1 MREDLKM
8 TIDSLSEE
16 YKDALEKIIQIR
28 KDRQKQYGDTYLTDD
43 FLFLHYQVLNKM
55 KRFSLQLERK
65 SGDEKLIN
73 REVAL
78 DSAID
83 CANYAIFIVA
93 KMLNEK

>member
-1 MREDLKM
+1 
-8 TIDSLSEE
+8 
-16 YKDALEKIIQIR
+16 
-28 KDRQKQYGDTYLTDD
+28 
-43 FLFLHYQVLNKM
+43 M